1 MVYNIDGYEF
11 STDSE
16 YKISLECLKED
27 KDYTVI
33 GIKADFDEECSPNPI
48 TIKWSISADRQ
59 P

>member
-33 GIKADFDEECSPNPI
+33 GIKADFDE
-48 TIKWSISADRQ
+48 
-59 P
+59 